1 MIFFKCFT
9 SDTHYKLFEFVFIL
23 WRWVINTHYLP
34 FVGEFLHFFGLED
47 MISTHTKDYDDPKND
62 PKSLD
67 FGGKKK
73 TKTKPQKKKWPD
85 LYNWFQQIAKI

>member
-1 MIFFKCFT
+1 
-9 SDTHYKLFEFVFIL
+9 
-23 WRWVINTHYLP
+23 
-34 FVGEFLHFFGLED
+34 